1 MNRDAIHRNGR
12 WTRKSRGKIILF
24 RCLFC
29 FSLSFL
35 EDYAEGIK
43 TRIEKRMACTFS
55 LIEKRRFFRL
65 RDFLEPRENRFQ
77 GILLINSF
85 LLTRELFL
93 VACFILDK

>member
-1 MNRDAIHRNGR
+1 MEGGQENLGE
-12 WTRKSRGKIILF
+12 KLYCSVV
-24 RCLFC
+24 CSV
-29 FSLSFL
+29 SLSFL

-55 LIEKRRFFRL
+55 LIKKRRFFRL

-77 GILLINSF
+77 GILLINSS
-85 LLTRELFL
+85 LLTKELFL

>member
-1 MNRDAIHRNGR
+1 MEGGQENLGE
-12 WTRKSRGKIILF
+12 KLYCSVV
-24 RCLFC
+24 CSV
-29 FSLSFL
+29 SLSFL
-35 EDYAEGIK
+35 EDCAEGIK

-77 GILLINSF
+77 GILLINSS
-85 LLTRELFL
+85 LLTKELFL